1 MIQRMCNERVPSQ
14 VIMFQEGLITDDEG
28 EAVFLGFDSPQEED
42 DTVLGFDFKEED
54 DYEPINEV
62 SFFLYIS

>member
-1 MIQRMCNERVPSQ
+1 
-14 VIMFQEGLITDDEG
+14 MFQEGLITDDEG

-54 DYEPINEV
+54 DLEPINEV
-62 SFFLYIS
+62 SFFFFIFRNNCISHYRGLQG

>member
-1 MIQRMCNERVPSQ
+1 
-14 VIMFQEGLITDDEG
+14 MFQEGLITDDEG

-54 DYEPINEV
+54 DLEPINEV
-62 SFFLYIS
+62 SFVLFKFLNCI